1 MTPGDLEGRLGLT
14 TMLTPSSTCHQ
25 SGSGPTSMI
34 GAGSPTP
41 SPRLCYH
48 HQHQISHYTRL
59 LSVMFDY
66 DPVPTLP
73 RLAKAGSACIQ
84 CMLSHAQMIDC
95 QHQVQPHHVQDYHY
109 HNISPDLRDH
119 PSNHCSPF
127 LLIVSSVID
136 NFRYILIIL

>member
-1 MTPGDLEGRLGLT
+1 MTPGDLQGRLGLT

-34 GAGSPTP
+34 GARSPTP

-48 HQHQISHYTRL
+48 HQHQISHYTHL
-59 LSVMFDY
+59 LSVMCDY

-95 QHQVQPHHVQDYHY
+95 QHQVQPHRTMSK
-109 HNISPDLRDH
+109 ITITTTSALDLWNH
-119 PSNHCSPF
+119 PFNHLSPF
-127 LLIVSSVID
+127 LLIVSSCG
-136 NFRYILIIL
+136 N